1 MKKLVLSLI
10 FVFGAF
16 AFVVLG
22 GCASRVTGPDVIV
35 LDSQTY
41 SAAFDAAVAAADADG
56 MKPVLLD
63 RRGGIIT
70 TAPAIAG
77 SFLEPWKPKPSTH
90 RQGLEN
96 TLAMQ
101 RRTARFEF
109 VPVTREI
116 IVTNDGLDELVGPD
130 LLSDSGFDLTMHE
143 GPIELRVWVYVDRK
157 YTQGI
162 RRDTWSLQSETIS
175 TVLPTDEPWEQ
186 VPGSFWTPI
195 TRDVAQEKILLAGVQ
210 ERINTN

>member
-1 MKKLVLSLI
+1 M
-10 FVFGAF
+10 
-16 AFVVLG
+16 LG
-22 GCASRVTGPDVIV
+22 GCSSKTAGPDVIL

-63 RRGGIIT
+63 RRGGIIST
-70 TAPAIAG
+70 DPAVAG
-77 SFLEPWKPKPSTH
+77 SFLEPWKPRPSTA

-109 VPVTREI
+109 VPVVREI
-116 IVTNDGLDELVGPD
+116 VVADGGVEELVGPD
-130 LLSDSGFDLTMHE
+130 LLSSSGLDLTTYA
-143 GPIELRVWVYVDRK
+143 GPMELRVWVYVDRK

-162 RRDTWSLQSETIS
+162 RRGTWTLKQESVTK
-175 TVLPTDEPWEQ
+175 VLPAGQPWEQ
-186 VPGSFWTPI
+186 SPGSFWMPV
-195 TRDVAQEKILLAGVQ
+195 TRDVARERDLLANVESLLGQ
-210 ERINTN
+210 